1 MASVRI
7 RGTALRVHFTADDLA
22 RVRFAPR
29 PAPLQELHAALT
41 TAVTPPGGPLS
52 GPPAPL
58 FGPWRGRVLRSLP
71 AAAAPLADLVPAGR
85 PPSFLDVLAD
95 TLPDAFELIRATAP
109 DLVRSEL
116 ERVYGAT
123 AAPSWVR
130 GLHAGEETAW
140 RTVLRAQRA
149 AYETVLAP
157 VWPVVQDLHREEFTR
172 YALAAA
178 EHGTAAAL
186 TALAPGSRLHGGVW
200 EWGCEAN
207 QGQNQRQEGERE
219 RTPGGAGEQGRE
231 WAREQDRERA
241 GEQGREWAG
250 EREPARGREGEQGRE
265 PDQGRER
272 ERDREWAREQD
283 PEWAGER
290 EPARGREG
298 KQGREWARE
307 REPDAGWEG
316 EQGRGWV
323 RGRGRGRGGEQAWHR
338 PGGAV
343 REVRLDGRGLVLL
356 PTFHHPAGPLV
367 QDLPGRPVV
376 LTYPAGPGLPP
387 VPDGP
392 ASPGEALAAVLG
404 RTRAELLR
412 LLTEPHT
419 TTTLARTLRVSNAT
433 ASAHAAALRA
443 AGLLTTTR
451 TGRSV
456 THERT
461 SLGTLVVG
469 DGGTE
474 AEAPA
479 RQP

>member
-85 PPSFLDVLAD
+85 PPSFVDVLAD

-231 WAREQDRERA
+231 WAREQ
-241 GEQGREWAG
+241 GREWAG
-250 EREPARGREGEQGRE
+250 EREPARGREGEQGRS
-265 PDQGRER
+265 
-272 ERDREWAREQD
+272 
-283 PEWAGER
+283 
-290 EPARGREG
+290 
-298 KQGREWARE
+298 WARE

-316 EQGRGWV
+316 EQGREPDAGREREQGRGWV

-461 SLGTLVVG
+461 PLGTLVVG